1 MAETSEKKAGSGH
14 SVSDVEV
21 GVGGVQVVSDL
32 RGGLKES
39 FGPWTLCAQ
48 AIVLPGSWAFAATA
62 LTIAIFGGGAPVAI
76 WGTICISVCLCMVV
90 ACLAEFGSAYPS
102 AAGCTYIAYKV
113 AGPEWGRFCVGLP
126 DQSFYVL
133 AHTVLRVT

>member
-1 MAETSEKKAGSGH
+1 MAEKSAIAAESGK
-14 SVSDVEV
+14 SVSDVEAGSV
-21 GVGGVQVVSDL
+21 HVIADS

-113 AGPEWGRFCVGLP
+113 AGPEWGRFCVSRRLCRYSH
-126 DQSFYVL
+126 SFSCG
-133 AHTVLRVT
+133 HRVT